1 MHELSIALSI
11 VDECANVALSRGSI
25 RVTSVYLKLGQLSGV
40 VEEALRF
47 SFGLACEG
55 TALEG
60 SRLLIEHVP
69 VTVYCPGCE
78 AERVLPSI
86 QLFRCPICQRPTP
99 EVVRGRELEISAIEI
114 EESEAARNNTA
125 GELQEVAR

>member
-11 VDECANVALSRGSI
+11 VDECANEALSRGST
-25 RVTSVYLKLGQLSGV
+25 RVISVYLKLGELSGV

-47 SFGLACEG
+47 SFDLACEG

-60 SRLLIEHVP
+60 SRLLIEQVP
-69 VTVYCPGCE
+69 VTVYCPSCE

-86 QLFRCPICQRPTP
+86 QVFRCPICETLTP
-99 EVVRGRELEISAIEI
+99 EVVRGRELEITAIEI
-114 EESEAARNNTA
+114 EESNAAGNNTA